1 MESFKNADAGVIV
14 DQLIRT
20 IQEQRDYLSEID
32 GKIGDGDHG
41 INMNK
46 GFTMCEEK
54 LKGQTYNLS
63 EGLSILGETLL
74 DDIGGSMGPL
84 YGMLFDEMSMA
95 CEDAEEINADVFG
108 EMITGAVEGI
118 QEISPAKVGDKSL
131 LDTLVPAKEAFV
143 QAKEEG
149 KGFGE
154 CLDAMN
160 EAAEKGWQST
170 KDLVARIG
178 RASRL
183 GERSRGVLDAG
194 ATSCYFIITTIGKG
208 AKSLYKN
215 HAVRASALI
224 YHTIQK
230 RHQKRILMFFFISQE
245 TLFL

>member
-1 MESFKNADAGVIV
+1 MLAGEVRIMTSFKNADAGIIV
-14 DQLIRT
+14 DQLIKT

-46 GFTMCEEK
+46 GFTMCEDK
-54 LKGQTYNLS
+54 LKGKTYNLS

-84 YGMLFDEMSMA
+84 YGMLFDEMAMA
-95 CEDAEEINADVFG
+95 CEDAKDIDAEVFG
-108 EMITGAVEGI
+108 EMVTNAVEGL

-131 LDTLVPAKEAFV
+131 IDTLVPAKEAFIA
-143 QAKEEG
+143 AKEEG
-149 KGFGE
+149 KEFAQ
-154 CLDAMN
+154 CLEAMN

-170 KDLVARIG
+170 KDLAAKIG

-194 ATSCYFIITTIGKG
+194 ATSCYFIVTGIGK
-208 AKSLYKN
+208 AAIELLK
-215 HAVRASALI
+215 
-224 YHTIQK
+224 
-230 RHQKRILMFFFISQE
+230 
-245 TLFL
+245 